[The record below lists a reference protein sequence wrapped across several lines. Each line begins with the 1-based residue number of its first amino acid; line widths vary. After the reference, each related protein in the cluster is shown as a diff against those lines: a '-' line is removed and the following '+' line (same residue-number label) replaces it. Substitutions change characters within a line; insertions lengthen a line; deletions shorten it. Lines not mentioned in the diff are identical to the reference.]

1 MDRVRVFISYSS
13 AYHDT
18 AESVAIRL
26 REDGHEVFFDRHS
39 LRPGEEFDAGIR
51 HEIYRA
57 DLFLFLV
64 TPEAVV
70 DGAYTLTELAL
81 AQRRWPRPSGR
92 ILPVILAPTP
102 VADIPPYARAVTLLQ
117 PKGNLVAEI
126 AARIEEMVAE
136 IRFRRLR
143 YLLLAAVGLVVL
155 GLVAHRLLTHDPTGE
170 QDEDEVDT
178 CYLVVGFSADG
189 NEPAGYTLRVSGG
202 GMSHDFSTAADGTA
216 NIHVIGRQLPD
227 WEVGVIDRDGR
238 TLGEIALSGCPRT
251 ETLQPLNDRMQLRL
265 GPRDQLP

>member
-1 MDRVRVFISYSS
+1 MRVFISYSS

-39 LRPGEEFDAGIR
+39 LPPGEEFDAGIR

-70 DGAYTLTELAL
+70 DGAYTRTELAL
-81 AQRRWPRPSGR
+81 AQQRWPRPSGR

-102 VADIPPYARAVTLLQ
+102 IADIPPYARAVTLLQ
-117 PKGNLVAEI
+117 ARGNLVAEI
-126 AARIEEMVAE
+126 AARVEAMVAQV
-136 IRFRRLR
+136 RFRRLR

-178 CYLVVGFSADG
+178 CYLVVGFRADG
-189 NEPAGYTLRVSGG
+189 SEPAGYRLRVSGG
-202 GMSHDFSTAADGTA
+202 GVSNDFSTAADGTA
-216 NIHVIGRQLPD
+216 SILVIGRQLPD
-227 WEVGVIDRDGR
+227 WEVGVIDRDGQ

-251 ETLQPLNDRMQLRL
+251 ETLQPLNDRVQLRL